1 MVTSLAGPGS
11 RPDPRAGGQ
20 QARACRR
27 GERISPLGARLR
39 RGRDA
44 RRARGVLPAGR
55 HRSALSRDPA
65 RAPATP
71 RRRVL
76 RRAAQPLHR
85 ERAVACDARAA
96 VAGAPPS
103 RRAFPARS
111 CRRRYPR
118 VRRPAEALAR
128 RAARGV
134 GGDGPLAMCGVFGLC
149 ATQGVDVANL
159 PYFGLFSLQH
169 RGQES
174 AGIAVSD
181 GSSIRVQRDMGL
193 VAQVF
198 SPAQIKDL
206 GEGSILALGH
216 TRYSTTG
223 ASRAENAHPLPF
235 QHPTLGP
242 GAIAHNGNLLNA
254 DALRAQLQ
262 EQGVTFESALDTEV
276 MARLIENTHG
286 RSWEEVIRRSF
297 ARVVGAY
304 SCGIITPNQLI
315 ALRDPFGFRPLC
327 IGYIP
332 LPGQPA
338 HVIASE
344 TCALDTVR
352 ATFVREVQPGEMV
365 VMDEHG
371 VHSVSFQASNK
382 HAMCVF
388 EFIYFARPDSILKNC
403 ELEDARIRMG
413 HELAQEAPVKA
424 DMVVAFPDSGTPAA
438 IGYAEAAGIPFREAL
453 MKSRYINRTF
463 IQPDQSLR
471 DAGVMLKLNPL
482 PRSIRGKRLIAV
494 DDSIVRGTTSRRIIE
509 RLRAAGASE
518 IHMRISSPPMRYP
531 CFMGVDIGSTKELI
545 ASGRSV
551 DEGRTH
557 LGAHSLAYLSVPGPL
572 AALGRGTSQEFC
584 RACFDGSYPVPV
596 PQQLEMDKMQFENP
610 APQLAKL

>member
-1 MVTSLAGPGS
+1 MGV
-11 RPDPRAGGQ
+11 DGQ
-20 QARACRR
+20 
-27 GERISPLGARLR
+27 L
-39 RGRDA
+39 
-44 RRARGVLPAGR
+44 
-55 HRSALSRDPA
+55 
-65 RAPATP
+65 
-71 RRRVL
+71 
-76 RRAAQPLHR
+76 
-85 ERAVACDARAA
+85 
-96 VAGAPPS
+96 
-103 RRAFPARS
+103 
-111 CRRRYPR
+111 
-118 VRRPAEALAR
+118 
-128 RAARGV
+128 
-134 GGDGPLAMCGVFGLC
+134 MCGVFGIC
-149 ATQGVDVANL
+149 AKQGVDVANL
-159 PYFGLFSLQH
+159 TYFGLFALQH

-181 GSSIRVQRDMGL
+181 GSTVRIRRDMGL

-198 SPAQIKDL
+198 SPEQIKEL
-206 GEGSILALGH
+206 GEGSVIALGH

-223 ASRAENAHPLPF
+223 ASRPENAHPLPF
-235 QHPTLGP
+235 HHPTLGP

-254 DALRAQLQ
+254 DALRAQLADR
-262 EQGVTFESALDTEV
+262 GVTFETALDTEV

-286 RSWEEVIRRSF
+286 RSWDEVIRRTF

-304 SCGIITPNQLI
+304 SCGVITPTQLI

-338 HVIASE
+338 HVVASE
-344 TCALDTVR
+344 TCALDTVH

-371 VHSVSFQASNK
+371 VHSLSFQAASK

-413 HELAQEAPVKA
+413 HELAGEAPVEA
-424 DMVVAFPDSGTPAA
+424 DMVVPFPDSGTPAA
-438 IGYAEAAGIPFREAL
+438 IGYAEASGIPFREAM

-471 DAGVMLKLNPL
+471 EAGVMLKLNPL
-482 PRSIRGKRLIAV
+482 PRSIKGKRVIAV

-551 DEGRTH
+551 DEVRKQI
-557 LGAHSLAYLSVPGPL
+557 GADSLHYLSIPGL
-572 AALGRGTSQEFC
+572 IRAIGRGTAQEFC

-596 PQQLEMDKMQFENP
+596 PQQLEMDKMQFEG
-610 APQLAKL
+610 QLTRA

>member
-1 MVTSLAGPGS
+1 
-11 RPDPRAGGQ
+11 
-20 QARACRR
+20 
-27 GERISPLGARLR
+27 
-39 RGRDA
+39 
-44 RRARGVLPAGR
+44 
-55 HRSALSRDPA
+55 
-65 RAPATP
+65 
-71 RRRVL
+71 
-76 RRAAQPLHR
+76 
-85 ERAVACDARAA
+85 
-96 VAGAPPS
+96 
-103 RRAFPARS
+103 
-111 CRRRYPR
+111 
-118 VRRPAEALAR
+118 
-128 RAARGV
+128 
-134 GGDGPLAMCGVFGLC
+134 MCGVFGIC
-149 ATQGVDVANL
+149 ARQGVDVANIT
-159 PYFGLFSLQH
+159 YFGMFALQH

-174 AGIAVSD
+174 AGMAVSD
-181 GSSIRVQRDMGL
+181 GTSVRVHRAMGL

-198 SPAQIKDL
+198 SPPEIKEL
-206 GEGSILALGH
+206 GEGSIIALGH

-235 QHPTLGP
+235 RHPTLGP

-254 DALRAQLQ
+254 DALRRQLE
-262 EQGVTFESALDTEV
+262 EQGVTFETALDTEV
-276 MARLIENTHG
+276 MARLIESTHG
-286 RSWEEVIRRSF
+286 RTWEDVIRRTF

-344 TCALDTVR
+344 TCALDTVH

-371 VHSVSFQASNK
+371 VHSAAFQPSSK

-413 HELAQEAPVKA
+413 HELAREAKVDA

-438 IGYAEAAGIPFREAL
+438 IGFAEASGIPFREAV

-463 IQPDQSLR
+463 IQPDQTLR
-471 DAGVMLKLNPL
+471 EAGVMLKLNPL
-482 PRSIRGKRLIAV
+482 PRSLKGKRLIAV
-494 DDSIVRGTTSRRIIE
+494 DDSIVRGTTTKRTIE

-518 IHMRISSPPMRYP
+518 IHMRISSPPMRFP

-545 ASGRSV
+545 AA
-551 DEGRTH
+551 GRTVEEVRMH
-557 LGAHSLAYLSVPGPL
+557 IGADSLHYLSIPGL
-572 AALGRGTSQEFC
+572 MRAIGRGTAQEFC

-596 PQQLEMDKMQFENP
+596 PQQLEMDKMQFEPNLVVGGS
-610 APQLAKL
+610 AR

>member
-1 MVTSLAGPGS
+1 
-11 RPDPRAGGQ
+11 
-20 QARACRR
+20 
-27 GERISPLGARLR
+27 
-39 RGRDA
+39 
-44 RRARGVLPAGR
+44 
-55 HRSALSRDPA
+55 
-65 RAPATP
+65 
-71 RRRVL
+71 
-76 RRAAQPLHR
+76 
-85 ERAVACDARAA
+85 
-96 VAGAPPS
+96 
-103 RRAFPARS
+103 
-111 CRRRYPR
+111 
-118 VRRPAEALAR
+118 
-128 RAARGV
+128 
-134 GGDGPLAMCGVFGLC
+134 MCGVFGIC
-149 ATQGVDVANL
+149 AHNEVDVANL
-159 PYFGLFSLQH
+159 TYFGLFALQH

-181 GSSIRVQRDMGL
+181 GTAVRVHRGMGL

-198 SPAQIKDL
+198 TPATIKEL
-206 GEGSILALGH
+206 GEGTTIALGH

-223 ASRAENAHPLPF
+223 SSRAENAHPVPF

-254 DALRAQLQ
+254 DSLRAQLAD
-262 EQGVTFESALDTEV
+262 QGVEFETALDTEV
-276 MARLIENTHG
+276 MARLIESTHG
-286 RSWEEVIRRSF
+286 RSWEDVIRRTF
-297 ARVVGAY
+297 GRIVGAY

-315 ALRDPFGFRPLC
+315 ALRDPYGFRPLC

-332 LPGQPA
+332 LPGNPA

-344 TCALDTVR
+344 TCALDTVH

-365 VMDEHG
+365 VMDERG
-371 VHSVSFQASNK
+371 VHSLGFQASSK

-413 HELAQEAPVKA
+413 HELAKEAPVDA

-438 IGYAEAAGIPFREAL
+438 IGYAEASGIPFREAL

-471 DAGVMLKLNPL
+471 ESGVMLKLNPL
-482 PRSIRGKRLIAV
+482 PRSIRGKRVIAV
-494 DDSIVRGTTSRRIIE
+494 DDSIVRGTTSSKIIE
-509 RLRAAGASE
+509 RLRAAGAKE
-518 IHMRISSPPMRYP
+518 IHMRISSPPMRFP

-551 DEGRTH
+551 DEVRKRI
-557 LGAHSLAYLSVPGPL
+557 GADSLQYLSIPGL
-572 AALGRGTSQEFC
+572 IRAIGRGTAGEFC

-610 APQLAKL
+610 SRELANV

>member
-1 MVTSLAGPGS
+1 
-11 RPDPRAGGQ
+11 
-20 QARACRR
+20 
-27 GERISPLGARLR
+27 
-39 RGRDA
+39 
-44 RRARGVLPAGR
+44 
-55 HRSALSRDPA
+55 
-65 RAPATP
+65 
-71 RRRVL
+71 
-76 RRAAQPLHR
+76 
-85 ERAVACDARAA
+85 
-96 VAGAPPS
+96 
-103 RRAFPARS
+103 
-111 CRRRYPR
+111 
-118 VRRPAEALAR
+118 
-128 RAARGV
+128 
-134 GGDGPLAMCGVFGLC
+134 MCGVFGIY
-149 ATQGVDVANL
+149 AKQGVDAANL
-159 PYFGLFSLQH
+159 TYFGLFSLQH

-174 AGIAVSD
+174 AGMAVSD
-181 GSSIRVQRDMGL
+181 GASVRIHRDMGL

-198 SPAQIKDL
+198 SPAEIKGL
-206 GEGSILALGH
+206 GEGSVIALGH

-223 ASRAENAHPLPF
+223 SSRAENAHPVPF
-235 QHPTLGP
+235 HHPLLGP

-262 EQGVTFESALDTEV
+262 EQGVAFETALDTEV

-286 RSWEEVIRRSF
+286 RSWEDVIRRTF

-344 TCALDTVR
+344 TCALDTVH
-352 ATFVREVQPGEMV
+352 ANFVREVQPGEMV
-365 VMDEHG
+365 IMDEHG
-371 VHSVSFQASNK
+371 VHSVSFQASSK

-413 HELAQEAPVKA
+413 HELALEAPVDA

-438 IGYAEAAGIPFREAL
+438 IGYAEAAGI
-453 MKSRYINRTF
+453 
-463 IQPDQSLR
+463 SLR
-471 DAGVMLKLNPL
+471 EAGVMLKLNAL

-494 DDSIVRGTTSRRIIE
+494 DDSIVRGPTSRRIIE

-545 ASGRSV
+545 AAGRSV
-551 DEGRTH
+551 DEVRRQI
-557 LGAHSLAYLSVPGPL
+557 GADSLHYLSIPGL
-572 AALGRGTSQEFC
+572 IRAIGRGTAKEFC

-596 PQQLEMDKMQFENP
+596 PQQLEMDKMQFEMP
-610 APQLAKL
+610 VKSDHIPGPPSPQLAKI

>member
-1 MVTSLAGPGS
+1 
-11 RPDPRAGGQ
+11 
-20 QARACRR
+20 
-27 GERISPLGARLR
+27 
-39 RGRDA
+39 
-44 RRARGVLPAGR
+44 
-55 HRSALSRDPA
+55 
-65 RAPATP
+65 
-71 RRRVL
+71 
-76 RRAAQPLHR
+76 
-85 ERAVACDARAA
+85 
-96 VAGAPPS
+96 
-103 RRAFPARS
+103 
-111 CRRRYPR
+111 
-118 VRRPAEALAR
+118 
-128 RAARGV
+128 
-134 GGDGPLAMCGVFGLC
+134 MCGVFGIY
-149 ATQGVDVANL
+149 AKHGVDVANL
-159 PYFGLFSLQH
+159 TYFGLFALQH

-181 GSSIRVQRDMGL
+181 GSSVRVHRDMGL

-198 SPAQIKDL
+198 SPPTIKAL

-262 EQGVTFESALDTEV
+262 ERGVIFESALDTEV

-286 RSWEEVIRRSF
+286 RSWEEVIRRTF

-413 HELAQEAPVKA
+413 HELAQEAPVDA
-424 DMVVAFPDSGTPAA
+424 DMVISFPDSGTPAA

-471 DAGVMLKLNPL
+471 EAGVMLKLNPL
-482 PRSIRGKRLIAV
+482 PRSIKGKRLIAV

-509 RLRAAGASE
+509 RLRSAGASE

-545 ASGRSV
+545 AAGRSV
-551 DEGRTH
+551 DEVRQQI
-557 LGAHSLAYLSVPGPL
+557 GADSLHYLSIPGL
-572 AALGRGTSQEFC
+572 MRAIGRGTSQEFC

-596 PQQLEMDKMQFENP
+596 PQQLEMDKMQFESP

>member
-1 MVTSLAGPGS
+1 
-11 RPDPRAGGQ
+11 
-20 QARACRR
+20 
-27 GERISPLGARLR
+27 
-39 RGRDA
+39 
-44 RRARGVLPAGR
+44 
-55 HRSALSRDPA
+55 
-65 RAPATP
+65 
-71 RRRVL
+71 
-76 RRAAQPLHR
+76 
-85 ERAVACDARAA
+85 
-96 VAGAPPS
+96 
-103 RRAFPARS
+103 
-111 CRRRYPR
+111 
-118 VRRPAEALAR
+118 
-128 RAARGV
+128 
-134 GGDGPLAMCGVFGLC
+134 MCGVFGIYSNH
-149 ATQGVDVANL
+149 GVDVANL
-159 PYFGLFSLQH
+159 TYFGLFALQH

-181 GSSIRVQRDMGL
+181 GTAVRVHRDMGL

-198 SPAQIKDL
+198 SPAEIKEL
-206 GEGSILALGH
+206 GEASVIALGH

-223 ASRAENAHPLPF
+223 SSRAENAHPLPF
-235 QHPTLGP
+235 LHPTLGP

-254 DALRAQLQ
+254 DALRRQLE
-262 EQGVTFESALDTEV
+262 EQGVTFETALDTEV

-286 RSWEEVIRRSF
+286 RSWEEVIRRTF

-304 SCGIITPNQLI
+304 SCGIITPQQLI
-315 ALRDPFGFRPLC
+315 ALRDPYGFRPLC

-332 LPGQPA
+332 LHGQPA

-344 TCALDTVR
+344 TCALDTVH
-352 ATFVREVQPGEMV
+352 ATFVREVLPGEMV

-371 VHSVSFQASNK
+371 VQSVSFQTSSK

-413 HELAQEAPVKA
+413 HELAKEAPVEA

-438 IGYAEAAGIPFREAL
+438 IGYAEASGIPFREAL

-471 DAGVMLKLNPL
+471 ESVVMLKLNPL
-482 PRSIRGKRLIAV
+482 PRSIRGKRVIAV

-509 RLRAAGASE
+509 RLRAAGAKE

-551 DEGRTH
+551 DEVRDQI
-557 LGAHSLAYLSVPGPL
+557 GADSLHYLSIPGL
-572 AALGRGTSQEFC
+572 IRAIGRGHAQEFC

-596 PQQLEMDKMQFENP
+596 PQQLEMDKFQFEQP
-610 APQLAKL
+610 AAQLAKV